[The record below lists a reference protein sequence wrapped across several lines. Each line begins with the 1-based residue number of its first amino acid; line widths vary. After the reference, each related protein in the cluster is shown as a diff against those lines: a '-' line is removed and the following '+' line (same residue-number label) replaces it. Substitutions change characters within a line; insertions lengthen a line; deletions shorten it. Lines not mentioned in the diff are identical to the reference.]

1 MLGKTLGVP
10 IFQEQ
15 AMKLAMVAA
24 GFSPGQADQLRRAI
38 AAKRNKLRLEQLG
51 RELVK
56 GMTQRGYSQ
65 AFAQQCFKQ
74 FQGFS
79 EYGFPESHAASF
91 ALLVYASAWL
101 KRHYPAE
108 FAAALLNSQP
118 MGFYAP
124 AQIIADAQRHGVG
137 VRGVDVNFSSWDCT
151 IEPPQRGQHSVE
163 SVSAPVWARPESV
176 PAVCG
181 LLSSSAGEP
190 KGACRIVPTLRLG
203 MRMVKGL
210 GRAQAAMI
218 QRARLERESARQ
230 PSSARRPSL
239 AAAGGGQGW
248 PPPIIELAFADIAS
262 LQQASGAAVA
272 ALRQLA
278 AADAFASMGLGR
290 QAAMWQILALDN
302 QPMPLFNSNGE
313 DNPQISQ
320 IAQISNSNCNNKDN
334 PQIAQISLPQPT
346 EARCAEADLLPQMTD
361 LQEVL
366 QDYQQLGLSLRRHPM
381 SFLRK
386 RLQGRKVAT
395 AIELRDA
402 RRKAHGS
409 WASVAGI
416 VLVRQRPSSAAG
428 VLFLTLEDETGSAN
442 VMVRPAAY
450 LRMKKALAG
459 SVLLVAGKVERA
471 GEVVHVLAERV
482 QDITGE
488 IRDLAVQS
496 RNFR

>member
-1 MLGKTLGVP
+1 M
-10 IFQEQ
+10 
-15 AMKLAMVAA
+15 
-24 GFSPGQADQLRRAI
+24 
-38 AAKRNKLRLEQLG
+38 
-51 RELVK
+51 
-56 GMTQRGYSQ
+56 
-65 AFAQQCFKQ
+65 
-74 FQGFS
+74 
-79 EYGFPESHAASF
+79 
-91 ALLVYASAWL
+91 
-101 KRHYPAE
+101 
-108 FAAALLNSQP
+108 
-118 MGFYAP
+118 
-124 AQIIADAQRHGVG
+124 
-137 VRGVDVNFSSWDCT
+137 NFSSWDCT

-450 LRMKKALAG
+450 LRMKRRSRARCCWWQARSSGRARSCTCWPNAFRTSPARSATWRCRAG
-459 SVLLVAGKVERA
+459 ISDNNKINHRGHREHRGNISKEGKESATLFSPPLPTPLLSPTTAQAPFSPFASFLLFLGRLKSVLCVLCDLC
-471 GEVVHVLAERV
+471 GESCCRYFFEAHMPIFRWEAMKPRF
-482 QDITGE
+482 
-488 IRDLAVQS
+488 S
-496 RNFR
+496 RYMRYRPLPSKPPSLPSPSPMMRPLTRFRNST